1 MQLQN
6 IYSVFMLFNPGSL
19 WIFSVP
25 RIWAEIDSLSLCFP
39 CFWGFLL
46 HFQLLCH
53 LWTPHFL
60 MSIFMLLEHS
70 MVGEYTQMRKARNL
84 QIWLHVALSWAYL
97 SLVSSCRNV
106 GSLCWDLCLTH
117 GITGVP
123 GFSLYIFSYL
133 LALNFWSQVSLAKQ
147 AVNFSFHSFSQL
159 SSWRLGHWASKW
171 QIHNSYPSGCR
182 FFRLNS
188 LWRSI
193 SNWMHS
199 YVL

>member
-1 MQLQN
+1 
-6 IYSVFMLFNPGSL
+6 MLFNPGSL
-19 WIFSVP
+19 RIFSVP

-53 LWTPHFL
+53 LWTLHFL
-60 MSIFMLLEHS
+60 MTIFMLLEHS

-133 LALNFWSQVSLAKQ
+133 LGLNFWSQVSLAKQ

-159 SSWRLGHWASKW
+159 IIMEVGPLGQQVTDSQFLPLWLQVFQTKFPLEVYQQLNAFLCF
-171 QIHNSYPSGCR
+171 INNS
-182 FFRLNS
+182 FKNF
-188 LWRSI
+188 
-193 SNWMHS
+193 
-199 YVL
+199 V